1 MNYNKPCSQ
10 KKEKK
15 RKNKEENKTETK
27 EARSLNV
34 Y

>member
-1 MNYNKPCSQ
+1 MNYKKTCSQ
-10 KKEKK
+10 KKKKK

-27 EARSLNV
+27 EARSLKV